1 MCSTSDK
8 ILVVTSASPD
18 PTVDPTVVLAG
29 ALDVAIRDLPGS
41 AAQDVAAAVNRVLEA
56 FGNAMAPVQGRLKEL
71 AAAEPDGAVSLCF
84 ALLQRVFSALAVND
98 KLDQARAD
106 LISARMLLFRVVPPD
121 DGPDVADEARRWSI

>member
-18 PTVDPTVVLAG
+18 PTVVLAG
-29 ALDVAIRDLPGS
+29 ALDAAIRDLPGS
-41 AAQDVAAAVNRVLEA
+41 ARQDATAAVNQVLEA
-56 FGNAMAPVQGRLKEL
+56 FGNAMAPVQGQLKEL
-71 AAAEPDGAVSLCF
+71 AAAEPAGAVSLCF
-84 ALLQRVFSALAVND
+84 ALLQRVFSALADND

-121 DGPDVADEARRWSI
+121 DDSDGADEARRWSV